1 MKESLKKNTTRRLK
15 RISAGSIQYAGPA
28 GEMMAEALADMAA
41 EALPGM
47 VAEANCSAMR
57 IS

>member
-1 MKESLKKNTTRRLK
+1 MKESLKNTTRRLK
-15 RISAGSIQYAGPA
+15 RISAGSIQHAGLA
-28 GEMMAEALADMAA
+28 SEMMAEALADMAA